1 MEFYALPLT
10 REYSDFFVKHL
21 TRTLWIH
28 SWVWHIY
35 WTMMLNGCRRC
46 GSDGSGLGCGTFS
59 MNRTSHIVC
68 TINRITLPNTSFSNI
83 LNVYFCTP
91 LLFSYASISHLHNLF
106 ATIFSYILIK
116 CLSKLC
122 AKWFTMEDKQKFS
135 DNI

>member
-46 GSDGSGLGCGTFS
+46 WQWWQWLGMWHVFIES
-59 MNRTSHIVC
+59 RTSHIVC

-106 ATIFSYILIK
+106 ATIFSVYPNK
-116 CLSKLC
+116 MSKQIVRQVIY
-122 AKWFTMEDKQKFS
+122 DGR
-135 DNI
+135 